1 MGKQGEKRKARV
13 EERAK
18 GRTLRAR
25 KILPGLV
32 IDECKRQFVK
42 LVLVLPD
49 ITSLIGN
56 GTRLRYRNV
65 EFRWG
70 GSRETD
76 LKFYSLFLFRIKNYI
91 IIFVQ
96 LIIE

>member
-56 GTRLRYRNV
+56 DTRYRDV